1 MYITSQIRRRITQSY
16 FTSKNKEA
24 YEVLAKTNPHQNWV
38 DAAESMFGI
47 LPEDTDTEDLEQ
59 KVE

>member
-1 MYITSQIRRRITQSY
+1 MTRQ
-16 FTSKNKEA
+16 KKEA
-24 YEVLAKTNPHQNWV
+24 YEVIAKTNPHQNRV
-38 DAAESMFGI
+38 DTAESMFGI